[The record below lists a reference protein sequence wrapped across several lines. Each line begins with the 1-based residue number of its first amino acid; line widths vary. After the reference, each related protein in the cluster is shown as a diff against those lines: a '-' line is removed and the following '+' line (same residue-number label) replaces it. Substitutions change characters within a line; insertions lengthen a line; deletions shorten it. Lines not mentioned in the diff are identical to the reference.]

1 MKASFTGWDYFL
13 YIEKNKDDIENLR
26 TSKLETML
34 QFGGDDSTDKKVT
47 LELRDKV
54 NNPDGIEVL
63 FLPKHPKSWKHIKE
77 INVVINEKAL
87 NHIVDGDGFWT
98 HYNSRGNIDIYWTY
112 YRMISIGLTE

>member
-1 MKASFTGWDYFL
+1 MIASFTGSEYLL
-13 YIEKNKDDIENLR
+13 YIEKNKDDIEKLR

-54 NNPDGIEVL
+54 NNSDGIEVL
-63 FLPKHPKSWKHIKE
+63 FLPKHPKSWQHIKE

-87 NHIVDGDGFWT
+87 TYIVDKGSFGT
-98 HYNSRGNIDIYWTY
+98 HYNSQGNIDIYWTY
-112 YRMISIGLTE
+112 YRLISIGLTE